1 MVIQTLKENSVNY
14 KFYTTNST
22 LVQENRADMRNSRK
36 RWQEQVSIGH
46 LGETWSEWPQSKE
59 FKYQRWKLTDR

>member
-1 MVIQTLKENSVNY
+1 MVIQTLRENQSVNY

-22 LVQENRADMRNSRK
+22 LVQENLAK
-36 RWQEQVSIGH
+36 RWQEQVSIGQ

-59 FKYQRWKLTDR
+59 LKCQRWKLIER

>member
-1 MVIQTLKENSVNY
+1 MVIQTLKENQSVNY

-22 LVQENRADMRNSRK
+22 LVQENLAK
-36 RWQEQVSIGH
+36 RWQEQVSIGQ

-59 FKYQRWKLTDR
+59 FKCQRWKLIER

>member
-36 RWQEQVSIGH
+36 RWQEQVSIGQ
-46 LGETWSEWPQSKE
+46 LGET
-59 FKYQRWKLTDR
+59 

>member
-1 MVIQTLKENSVNY
+1 MVIQTLRENQSVNY

-22 LVQENRADMRNSRK
+22 LVQENLAK
-36 RWQEQVSIGH
+36 PWQEQVSIGQ

-59 FKYQRWKLTDR
+59 FKCQRWKLIER